1 MSTPSLWKWSKLSM
15 VMVAVWLANGEAALA
30 QSSAAPEATTAHAS
44 VAHPMPMGHHS
55 GHGWFSGSGSG
66 YRSPGLAAALSLTPV
81 PVDFGNLYA
90 ENLGWGIAYT
100 SVELS
105 LATAMMLVGGSH
117 MGMGHGDGNAWSD
130 RDRNVVIGLV
140 AGYVVTKLAA
150 AVHASYAA
158 RDFNEARSKGYVSAS
173 TIRGGAQLVLGQRF

>member
-1 MSTPSLWKWSKLSM
+1 MLTLSQWKWSNFSM
-15 VMVAVWLANGEAALA
+15 VMVAVWLAHGEALA
-30 QSSAAPEATTAHAS
+30 QTSSEPEATAAHAS
-44 VAHPMPMGHHS
+44 VDHPVSMRHHS
-55 GHGWFSGSGSG
+55 GHGWFSDSD
-66 YRSPGLAAALSLTPV
+66 YRSPGLAAALSLTPM

-117 MGMGHGDGNAWSD
+117 IGMGHGGGNPWSD
-130 RDRNVVIGLV
+130 SDRNVVIGLV

-158 RDFNEARSKGYVSAS
+158 RDFNEGRSKGYVSAS
-173 TIRGGAQLVLGQRF
+173 TLPGGAQLVLGQRF

>member
-1 MSTPSLWKWSKLSM
+1 MSTPGLWKWSNLSM
-15 VMVAVWLANGEAALA
+15 LIVAVWLANGEALA
-30 QSSAAPEATTAHAS
+30 QSSAAPAATTVQAS
-44 VAHPMPMGHHS
+44 ANHPVSMGHHPD
-55 GHGWFSGSGSG
+55 HGWVSGPG

-117 MGMGHGDGNAWSD
+117 MSMGHGEGNAWSD

-140 AGYVVTKLAA
+140 AGYAVTKLMA

-158 RDFNEARSKGYVSAS
+158 RAFNDARSKGYVSAS
-173 TIRGGAQLVLGQRF
+173 TLRGGAQLVLGQRF

>member
-1 MSTPSLWKWSKLSM
+1 MSTPRLWKWSTLSM
-15 VMVAVWLANGEAALA
+15 VIVAAWLANGEALA
-30 QSSAAPEATTAHAS
+30 QSSDAPDATTVQAS
-44 VAHPMPMGHHS
+44 ADHPVSMGHHP
-55 GHGWFSGSGSG
+55 GHGWFSGLG

-117 MGMGHGDGNAWSD
+117 MGMGHADGNAWSD